1 MKISPRKWLVPIL
14 IVALALSARL
24 MPGPRTIDDS
34 FITFRYARNLLAGE
48 GFVYNPGERVLG
60 TTTPLYTLLMA
71 ALALPFG
78 GEQAPFP
85 WLALGVNAL
94 ADATACLLLWQI
106 GKKLNSE
113 LAGIATALVW
123 AVAPYSVTFAVGG
136 LETSLYVCLLTAAV
150 WAYLARRRLLT
161 PLFASLAL
169 LTRPDA
175 LILVMPLVLD
185 RLYRGLKRSISKNPR
200 VQKGGETADI
210 PAPKGSA
217 KLATRPTI
225 DEDKLSWREVA
236 VFVLPL
242 IAWYGFAWL
251 YFGSPLPHSVTAKLL
266 VYRLGAGSSFI
277 RLLQHYATPFME
289 AEWGGVAMIGIG
301 LVLYPFLFIIGA
313 RRALKTEARALAWV
327 IYPVLYF
334 IAFALPNPLLFRWY
348 LTPPLPAWMF
358 FILMGLEGIL
368 GAVFTGNR
376 QKNNEKTKAEM
387 ADIPAPKGSAKIAT
401 RPTRI
406 NMKWVVEAMVIAL
419 PLASSLAAWRITL
432 DHGPA
437 RPAPEMAFIKLEML
451 YHQVAEKLKSQIT
464 PGTLLA
470 AGDVGVLGYETG
482 ARILD
487 TVGLNSPTSLEYYP
501 LDPAAYVIN
510 YAIPA
515 QLILDQQPDWVVI
528 LEVYGRNTLLE
539 NERFLAEYELVETLP
554 TDLYGSRGMLV
565 FKRNP

>member
-1 MKISPRKWLVPIL
+1 MV
-14 IVALALSARL
+14 IVALALGARL
-24 MPGPRTIDDS
+24 VPSPRTIDDS

-48 GFVYNPGERVLG
+48 GFLYNPGERVLG

-94 ADATACLLLWQI
+94 SDAAACLLFWQI

-113 LAGIATALVW
+113 LTGIATALVW
-123 AVAPYSVTFAVGG
+123 AVAPYSVTFAIGG
-136 LETSLYVCLLTAAV
+136 LETSLYVCLLTGAV

-175 LILVMPLVLD
+175 LILVVPLFLD
-185 RLYRGLKRSISKNPR
+185 RLYRGWIMH
-200 VQKGGETADI
+200 KG
-210 PAPKGSA
+210 
-217 KLATRPTI
+217 
-225 DEDKLSWREVA
+225 EDRLSWREVA

-242 IAWYGFAWL
+242 IAWYSFAWL

-266 VYRLGAGSSFI
+266 VYRLGAGTSFI

-289 AEWGGVAMIGIG
+289 AEWGGVVMIGIG
-301 LVLYPFLFIIGA
+301 LVLYPFLFITGA
-313 RRALKTEARALAWV
+313 RRGLKTEARVLAWV

-358 FILMGLEGIL
+358 FILMGLEGVIGL
-368 GAVFTGNR
+368 LASSFD
-376 QKNNEKTKAEM
+376 KTNST
-387 ADIPAPKGSAKIAT
+387 DIPAPTGSATPLATLGGAKFAIAT
-401 RPTRI
+401 RPTRK
-406 NMKWVVEAMVIAL
+406 NMRLVVGMLVIAL

-437 RPAPEMAFIKLEML
+437 HSAPEMAFIKLELL
-451 YHQVAEKLKSQIT
+451 YRRVAEELKPRISAD
-464 PGTLLA
+464 TLLA

-487 TVGLNSPTSLEYYP
+487 TVGLNSPVSLEYYP

-515 QLILDQQPDWVVI
+515 RLILDQQPDWVVI
-528 LEVYGRNTLLE
+528 LEVYGRNTLLKD
-539 NERFLAEYELVETLP
+539 ERFLAEYELIEKLP
-554 TDLYGSRGMLV
+554 TDLYGSRGILV

>member
-1 MKISPRKWLVPIL
+1 MKTSLRKWLIPII
-14 IVALALSARL
+14 IVALALAARL
-24 MPGPRTIDDS
+24 VPGPRTIDDS

-78 GEQAPFP
+78 GQQAPFP
-85 WLALGVNAL
+85 WLALGMNAL
-94 ADATACLLLWQI
+94 ADAAACLLLWQI
-106 GKKLNSE
+106 GKRLNAE
-113 LAGIATALVW
+113 LAGIATSLVW
-123 AVAPYSVTFAVGG
+123 AVAPYSVTFAIGG
-136 LETSLYVCLLTAAV
+136 LETSLYVCLLTGAV

-175 LILVMPLVLD
+175 LILVVPLALD
-185 RLYRGLKRSISKNPR
+185 RFYRGWFFGAKSLQVRLLRSPSGVARNDN
-200 VQKGGETADI
+200 QNGEPNSAGI

-217 KLATRPTI
+217 SFATRPTKDRDSI
-225 DEDKLSWREVA
+225 DWREVA

-266 VYRLGAGSSFI
+266 VYRLGAGSAFI
-277 RLLQHYATPFME
+277 RLLQHFATPFME
-289 AEWGGVAMIGIG
+289 AEWGGVVMIGVG
-301 LVLYPFLFIIGA
+301 LVLYLFLFIIGA
-313 RRALKTEARALAWV
+313 RRAVKTEARVLAWAS
-327 IYPVLYF
+327 YPVLYF
-334 IAFALPNPLLFRWY
+334 LVFALPNPLLFRWY

-358 FILMGLEGIL
+358 FILMGLEGLL
-368 GAVFTGNR
+368 GSFLLKEK
-376 QKNNEKTKAEM
+376 KNKNGASVIKTMTDLRK
-387 ADIPAPKGSAKIAT
+387 KGVLGFLI
-401 RPTRI
+401 I
-406 NMKWVVEAMVIAL
+406 VL

-437 RPAPEMAFIKLEML
+437 RPAPEMAFIKLELL
-451 YHQVAEKLKSQIT
+451 YHQVAEELKPHIST
-464 PGTLLA
+464 ETLLA
-470 AGDVGVLGYETG
+470 AGDVGVLGFETG

-487 TVGLNSPTSLEYYP
+487 TVGLNSPVSLEYYP

-528 LEVYGRNTLLE
+528 LEVYGRNTLLKDE
-539 NERFLAEYELVETLP
+539 DFLAQYRLVRTLP
-554 TDLYGSRGMLV
+554 TDIYGSQGLLV
-565 FKRNP
+565 FERNP

>member
-1 MKISPRKWLVPIL
+1 MKTSLRKWLIPII
-14 IVALALSARL
+14 IVALALAARL
-24 MPGPRTIDDS
+24 VPGPRTIDDS

-94 ADATACLLLWQI
+94 ADAATCLLLWQI
-106 GKKLNSE
+106 GKRLGSE
-113 LAGIATALVW
+113 LAGIATSLVW
-123 AVAPYSVTFAVGG
+123 AVAPYSVTFAIGG
-136 LETSLYVCLLTAAV
+136 LETSLYVCLLTGAV

-175 LILVMPLVLD
+175 LILVVPLALD
-185 RLYRGLKRSISKNPR
+185 RFYRGWFFGAKSLQVRLLRSPSGVARNDN
-200 VQKGGETADI
+200 QNGEPNSADI

-217 KLATRPTI
+217 SFAIRPTK
-225 DEDKLSWREVA
+225 DEDGLSWREVA

-266 VYRLGAGSSFI
+266 VYRLGAGSAFI
-277 RLLQHYATPFME
+277 RLLQHFATPFME
-289 AEWGGVAMIGIG
+289 AEWGGVVMIGVG

-313 RRALKTEARALAWV
+313 RRAVKTEARVLAWAS
-327 IYPVLYF
+327 YPVLYF
-334 IAFALPNPLLFRWY
+334 LVFALPNPLLFRWY

-358 FILMGLEGIL
+358 FILMGLEGLL
-368 GAVFTGNR
+368 GSFLLKEK
-376 QKNNEKTKAEM
+376 KNKNGASVIKTMTDLRK
-387 ADIPAPKGSAKIAT
+387 KGVLGFLI
-401 RPTRI
+401 I
-406 NMKWVVEAMVIAL
+406 VL
-419 PLASSLAAWRITL
+419 PLASSLAAWRITP

-437 RPAPEMAFIKLEML
+437 RPAPEMAFIKLELL
-451 YHQVAEKLKSQIT
+451 YRQVAQELKPRVSADT
-464 PGTLLA
+464 VLA
-470 AGDVGVLGYETG
+470 AGDVGVLGFETG

-487 TVGLNSPTSLEYYP
+487 TVGLNSPISLEYYP
-501 LDPAAYVIN
+501 LDPEYYVIN

-528 LEVYGRNTLLE
+528 LEVYGRNTLLKDE
-539 NERFLAEYELVETLP
+539 DFLAQYRLVRTLP
-554 TDLYGSRGMLV
+554 TDIYGSQGLLV
-565 FKRNP
+565 FERNP